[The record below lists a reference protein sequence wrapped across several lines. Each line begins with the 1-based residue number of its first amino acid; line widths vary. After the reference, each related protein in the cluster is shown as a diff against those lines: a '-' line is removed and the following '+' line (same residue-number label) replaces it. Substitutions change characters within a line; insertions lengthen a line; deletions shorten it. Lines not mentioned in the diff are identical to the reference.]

1 MIRIRARTLLLVA
14 SLALP
19 ARTQAQTIA
28 YDASF
33 PNTAHHEAEITLRV
47 SGLPRGQPAVF
58 RMSRSSPGRYALHEF
73 AKNVY
78 DVTAEDGAGRP
89 LTLTRPDPY
98 QWVAN
103 GHDGT
108 VRLHYT
114 LFGDRGDGT
123 YAQIDPTHAHLNM
136 PATFMWVVGQD
147 RRPITIRF
155 RVPAGSGWL
164 AATQLFP
171 GPGSLNFTAPD
182 LQYFMDSP
190 TELSRFTLREWTVHS
205 GPDAWPVR
213 LALHHLGT
221 EKQADSFTVLL
232 RQVIDQHIRV
242 FGETPRFDVGSYTF
256 IADYLPWASGDG
268 MEHRNSTILT
278 SASSLASNMI
288 GLLGTASHEFFHCWN
303 VERMRPAGL
312 EPFDF
317 TRANMSDALWFAE
330 GVTSYYGPLDV
341 ARTGIQPLKAYAHGL
356 SGGVNAALT
365 APGRHFFSAAEMSM
379 QAPFVDAAT
388 AIDPVNRPNT
398 FISYYAWGAALGLGL
413 DLTLRQRFGHDLDEY
428 MRLLWQR
435 YGRTEIPYTLQDLE
449 RALGDLTGDRA
460 FAADFFR
467 RYVRGHEVL
476 DYRTLLGQAGLL
488 VRLQRPGRAFLGPV
502 DLEYET
508 GGARIQT
515 LVTLDSPLYRTGLES
530 GDLVVG
536 LDGRLPG
543 NELEWLSVE
552 AAHQPGDR
560 IRIVWEGRDGRH
572 TAWVVLAQDPRVEV
586 FTFEE
591 SGQTVTP
598 AMRQLRDR
606 WLHQH

>member
-1 MIRIRARTLLLVA
+1 MIRILPRARLLVA
-14 SLALP
+14 ILALP
-19 ARTQAQTIA
+19 AGITAQTIA
-28 YDASF
+28 YDVSF
-33 PNTAHHEAEITLRV
+33 PTAAHHEAEITLRV
-47 SGLPRGQPAVF
+47 SGLPRGQPAAF

-78 DVTAEDGAGRP
+78 DVTAEDGAGHP

-98 QWVAN
+98 HWVAS

-136 PATFMWVVGQD
+136 PATFMWAVGLE
-147 RRPITIRF
+147 RRPIAIRF
-155 RVPAGSGWL
+155 RVPDGSGWK

-171 GPGSLNFTAPD
+171 APGTLSFTAPD

-190 TELSRFTLREWTVHS
+190 TELSQFMLREWTVYS
-205 GPDAWPVR
+205 GRDAWPFR

-221 EKQADSFTVLL
+221 EQEADSFTVLA
-232 RQVIDQHIRV
+232 RQVVDQEVQV
-242 FGETPRFDVGSYTF
+242 FGETPRYDVGGYTF
-256 IADYLPWASGDG
+256 IADYLPWVSGDG

-278 SASSLASNMI
+278 SSSSLATDMM
-288 GLLGTASHEFFHCWN
+288 GLLGTVSHEFFHCWN
-303 VERMRPAGL
+303 VERLRPAGL

-330 GVTSYYGPLDV
+330 GFTSYYGPLAI
-341 ARTGIQPLKAYAHGL
+341 ARTGIKPLRDYAHGL
-356 SGGVNAALT
+356 TGGVNAVLT

-388 AIDPVNRPNT
+388 AVDPVNRTNT
-398 FISYYAWGAALGLGL
+398 FISYYTWGAALGLGL

-428 MRLLWQR
+428 MRLMWQR
-435 YGRTEIPYTLQDLE
+435 SGKTEIPYTLQDLE

-476 DYRTLLGQAGLL
+476 DYRSLLAQAGLL
-488 VRLQRPGRAFLGPV
+488 VRPQHPGGASLGSA
-502 DLEYET
+502 DLDYEN
-508 GGARIQT
+508 GGARLKS
-515 LVTLDSPLYRTGLES
+515 LVTLGSPLYRVGLDS
-530 GDLVVG
+530 GDLIVS
-536 LDGRLPG
+536 LDGRLPSS
-543 NELEWLSVE
+543 ELEWRAVE
-552 AAHQPGDR
+552 AAHHPGDR
-560 IRIVWEGRDGRH
+560 VGITWDARDGRH
-572 TAWVVLAQDPRVEV
+572 TGWVVLERDPRVEV
-586 FTFEE
+586 VTFEE
-591 SGQTVTP
+591 AGETVTP
-598 AMRQLRDR
+598 AMRQFRDR
-606 WLHQH
+606 WLRRQ